1 MPNAQSVMEIF
12 MTNKTY
18 KVGRSA
24 KSGQF
29 TSVKKAQRF
38 KTTHVVET
46 MKKTKGK

>member
-1 MPNAQSVMEIF
+1 
-12 MTNKTY
+12 MTKKTY

-29 TSVKKAQRF
+29 VPVKTAQRY

-46 MKKTKGK
+46 MKKSNCK